1 MKRLWFKKIIVFVLP
16 LFLLSAPA
24 ISFAQ
29 SGQAKM
35 GAPPVEQPL
44 VSEGTFAVKLA
55 SALSVATTDDEV
67 VAESQLGDLD
77 IAPRNGWIA
86 DYPVTPDI
94 VVELQNAVGNAAAA
108 GKLSMGRDVA
118 LKKLNDVT
126 IDFGLP
132 LRPYSAGTTYE
143 PSPATCQTYPN
154 PMEINNTYTSEVPPV
169 VTYYCPPPD
178 YYYLYSWVPCP
189 FWWSDLWFPG
199 FFILHDFHRIV
210 HVHRKVVVVTNH
222 FNSFETHRA
231 FRIDPVERFRGKTF
245 GGIGV
250 SRPRDFIRT
259 GIPRSERTI
268 FNRPG
273 AQKAFIGTMSSPQS
287 HGSGRISPSSGG
299 GKASPSSFSGSGG
312 SFGRGGRR

>member
-1 MKRLWFKKIIVFVLP
+1 MT
-16 LFLLSAPA
+16 PA
-24 ISFAQ
+24 MAFAQ
-29 SGQAKM
+29 TVQAKT

-44 VSEGTFAVKLA
+44 VSEGSFAVKLA
-55 SALSVATTDDEV
+55 SALSVATTEDEV
-67 VAESQLGDLD
+67 TAESQLGDLG

-94 VVELQNAVGNAAAA
+94 VVELQNAVVSTAAA
-108 GKLSMGRDVA
+108 GKLSMSKDEA
-118 LKKLNDVT
+118 LKRLNDVT

-132 LRPYSAGTTYE
+132 LRPYMAGSTYE

-154 PMEINNTYTSEVPPV
+154 PMEINNAYTSEGPPV

-222 FNSFETHRA
+222 FNVFATHRA
-231 FRIDPVERFRGKTF
+231 FRIDPIERFRGKTF

-250 SRPRDFIRT
+250 SRPRDFIST

-268 FNRPG
+268 FNGPRT
-273 AQKAFIGTMSSPQS
+273 QKAFSGTMSSPS
-287 HGSGRISPSSGG
+287 THGSGTISPSAGSGRSNSISGG
-299 GKASPSSFSGSGG
+299 GR

>member
-1 MKRLWFKKIIVFVLP
+1 MKRQWFKIIIVFVLP

-24 ISFAQ
+24 MVFAQ
-29 SGQAKM
+29 AGQAKT

-44 VSEGTFAVKLA
+44 VSEGDFSVKLA
-55 SALSVATTDDEV
+55 AALSVATTDDEV
-67 VAESQLGDLD
+67 VAESRLGELG

-94 VVELQNAVGNAAAA
+94 IVELQNAVGNAAEA
-108 GKLSMGRDVA
+108 GKLTMGRVEA
-118 LKKLNDVT
+118 LKQLDDVT

-132 LRPYSAGTTYE
+132 LRPYTAGTTYE

-154 PMEINNTYTSEVPPV
+154 PMEINNTYTSEGPPV

-210 HVHRKVVVVTNH
+210 HHHRRVWVITNH
-222 FNSFETHRA
+222 FNSFSNHRA
-231 FRIDPVERFRGKTF
+231 FRIDPVERFKGKTF
-245 GGIGV
+245 GGIGA
-250 SRPRDFIRT
+250 SRSGHYINT

-268 FNRPG
+268 FNSPTP
-273 AQKAFIGTMSSPQS
+273 QKAF
-287 HGSGRISPSSGG
+287 SGATQHPSFHGG
-299 GKASPSSFSGSGG
+299 GRVSHSPGGGRVNTFSTSGSGG
-312 SFGRGGRR
+312 SYGKGGRR